1 MVKPQLIQEYPL
13 TLAEVKA
20 ELEKVKARDSQL
32 SFRAGKCEEYINDF
46 VTITSHKA
54 IELRKKLEELKV
66 TRLKTDHII
75 FIADLLPQTVDDLK
89 VIFSG
94 SSVGITKKE
103 MEQIFVEYENRG
115 IKLVVRGDNHIEK
128 IEVDGVEDKRLKDV
142 INDALKEVQKKISG
156 ILDQYGF
163 TWSQIMPDIDEEIW
177 QGLEQDMRSIRSKF
191 FRARYPRLYDQTKK
205 QG

>member
-103 MEQIFVEYENRG
+103 MEQIVA
-115 IKLVVRGDNHIEK
+115 
-128 IEVDGVEDKRLKDV
+128 GVQPA
-142 INDALKEVQKKISG
+142 I
-156 ILDQYGF
+156 
-163 TWSQIMPDIDEEIW
+163 
-177 QGLEQDMRSIRSKF
+177 
-191 FRARYPRLYDQTKK
+191 
-205 QG
+205 